1 MKGRIPRSFIED
13 LLDRIDIIDV
23 ISPRVS
29 LKKSGANYMACC
41 PFHNEKTPSF
51 SVNQNKQFYHCF
63 GCGVSG
69 DAIRFLTEYERLDFV
84 DAVEQLAGQAGL
96 EVPRETLSPIEAK
109 REERKRTLYDLV
121 QDAARLYY
129 KALRADTRAQDY
141 VVKRGLTPKTARSYG
156 LGYAPAQWDFVL
168 NELDKMGYQQAQ
180 MIEAGLIIENEETNK
195 RYDRFR
201 NRLMFPIRDSRG
213 RFIGFGGRVL
223 DDSKPKYLNSP
234 ETPIFHKGKELYG
247 LHEIKQHKNAID
259 RLMVVEGY
267 MDVVALREF
276 DIDFAVAT
284 LGTAATIDHIR
295 LAFKHTSEIVFCFDG
310 DEAGRRAA
318 KRALNNALE
327 AMEDGRSVKFLFL
340 PDGEDP
346 DSLVQKLG
354 CDEMLRLVKHAIP
367 LEEQLFASAS
377 EQLDLN
383 TMDGRARLA
392 KTLAPMIKT
401 IPEGVFK
408 ELIHQK
414 LAEVTGLNR
423 DTIDRIYHE
432 EPATAKTRASS
443 PAYLT
448 PSEAPVYEDDY
459 IQQSE
464 DYDQPV
470 APLSDNQLG
479 VIRAIEK
486 LIGCLLRQPNFVS
499 QLPEFPHLPETES
512 STALKRLITT
522 LKQKP
527 DITSAKLY
535 GLWVAKH
542 DRADAEQLFS
552 YDYRTDGIPDSGIQ
566 SEINELVNYIQK
578 SLARSEKKRR
588 INELK
593 RKPLSELTSNE
604 RNELKTLLFSSHN
617 T

>member
-13 LLDRIDIIDV
+13 LLDRVDIIDV

-84 DAVEQLAGQAGL
+84 DAVEQLANQAGL
-96 EVPRETLSPIEAK
+96 EVPRETLSPMEAK
-109 REERKRTLYDLV
+109 REERKRTLYDLM

-129 KALRADTRAQDY
+129 KALRKESRVQNY
-141 VVKRGLTPKTARSYG
+141 VVKRGLTPATARSYG
-156 LGYAPAQWDFVL
+156 LGYAPAQWDFIL
-168 NELDKMGYQQAQ
+168 NELDSMGYEQTQ
-180 MIEAGLIIENEETNK
+180 MIEAGLIIENEESNR

-247 LHEIKQHKNAID
+247 LHEIKQSKNSID
-259 RLMVVEGY
+259 RLLVVEGY
-267 MDVVALREF
+267 MDVVALRQF
-276 DIDFAVAT
+276 DVDFAVAT

-295 LAFKHTSEIVFCFDG
+295 LAFKHTSELVFCFDG

-318 KRALNNALE
+318 KRALANALE

-340 PDGEDP
+340 AEGEDP
-346 DSLVQKLG
+346 DSLVQKIG
-354 CDEMLRLVKHAIP
+354 SEAFLRMVKHAVP

-377 EQLDLN
+377 EDLDLSSL
-383 TMDGRARLA
+383 DARATVA
-392 KTLAPMIKT
+392 KRLAPMIAT
-401 IPEGVFK
+401 IPDGIFK
-408 ELIHQK
+408 ELIHEK

-423 DTIDRIYHE
+423 QTIDRVYRE
-432 EPATAKTRASS
+432 SPADEPAHATDHDDELASYLADAYGDTNHSQESTR
-443 PAYLT
+443 T
-448 PSEAPVYEDDY
+448 R
-459 IQQSE
+459 
-464 DYDQPV
+464 
-470 APLSDNQLG
+470 LSDNQLATL
-479 VIRAIEK
+479 RAVEK
-486 LIGCLLRQPNFVS
+486 LTGCIIRQPSLIVELPPLTD
-499 QLPEFPHLPETES
+499 LPESDHS
-512 STALKRLITT
+512 KT
-522 LKQKP
+522 LTNLVELLSQKP
-527 DITSAKLY
+527 DLTSAKLY
-535 GLWVAKH
+535 GLWLAKFDREAADKLFNSESLVA
-542 DRADAEQLFS
+542 A
-552 YDYRTDGIPDSGIQ
+552 IPDSGLANEALGLVKFIARSIDKSKKKQ
-566 SEINELVNYIQK
+566 RISELKQK
-578 SLARSEKKRR
+578 SL
-588 INELK
+588 
-593 RKPLSELTSNE
+593 SELSSEE
-604 RNELKTLLFSSHN
+604 RNELKELLLSAHN

>member
-13 LLDRIDIIDV
+13 LLDRVDIIDV

-84 DAVEQLAGQAGL
+84 DAVEQLANQAGL
-96 EVPRETLSPIEAK
+96 EVPRETLSPMEAK
-109 REERKRTLYDLV
+109 REERKRTLYDLM

-129 KALRADTRAQDY
+129 KALRKESRVQNY
-141 VVKRGLTPKTARSYG
+141 VVKRGLTPATARSYG
-156 LGYAPAQWDFVL
+156 LGYAPAQWDFIL
-168 NELDKMGYQQAQ
+168 NELDSMGYEQTQ
-180 MIEAGLIIENEETNK
+180 MIEAGLIIENEESNR

-247 LHEIKQHKNAID
+247 LHEIKQSKNSID
-259 RLMVVEGY
+259 RLLVVEGY
-267 MDVVALREF
+267 MDVVALRQF
-276 DIDFAVAT
+276 DVDFAVAT

-295 LAFKHTSEIVFCFDG
+295 LAFKHTSELVFCFDG

-318 KRALNNALE
+318 KRALANALE

-340 PDGEDP
+340 AEGEDP
-346 DSLVQKLG
+346 DSLVQKIG
-354 CDEMLRLVKHAIP
+354 SEAFLRMVKHAVP

-377 EQLDLN
+377 EDLDLSSLDARA
-383 TMDGRARLA
+383 TMA
-392 KTLAPMIKT
+392 KRLAPMIAT
-401 IPEGVFK
+401 IPDGIFK
-408 ELIHQK
+408 ELIHEK

-423 DTIDRIYHE
+423 QTIDRVYRE
-432 EPATAKTRASS
+432 SPADEPAQTSDHDDELASYLADAYGDPNDFQESTRSR
-443 PAYLT
+443 
-448 PSEAPVYEDDY
+448 
-459 IQQSE
+459 
-464 DYDQPV
+464 
-470 APLSDNQLG
+470 LSDKQLATL
-479 VIRAIEK
+479 RAVEK
-486 LIGCLLRQPNFVS
+486 LTGCIIRQPS
-499 QLPEFPHLPETES
+499 IITELPPLTDLPES
-512 STALKRLITT
+512 DNSKT
-522 LKQKP
+522 LTNLVELLTQKP
-527 DITSAKLY
+527 DLSSAKLY
-535 GLWVAKH
+535 GLWLAKYDREAADRLFNNETLVA
-542 DRADAEQLFS
+542 A
-552 YDYRTDGIPDSGIQ
+552 IPDSGLQ
-566 SEINELVNYIQK
+566 DEALGLVKFI
-578 SLARSEKKRR
+578 ARSIDKSKKKQR
-588 INELK
+588 ISELK
-593 RKPLSELTSNE
+593 QKRLSELSSEE
-604 RNELKTLLFSSHN
+604 RNELRELLLSAHN